1 MELHQLRYL
10 CAVVKVGS
18 FTKAAD
24 QEGVTQP
31 SLSQQIRRLEQSVG
45 ARLLVRLGRTV
56 RLTHAGTVFYP
67 HALEILNRSKKAA
80 AQVRQLE
87 GDIRGPLRVG
97 VIPTVLPYLLAPHL
111 SEFTRQYPEVDLVLT
126 EDVTRRLV
134 EMLQGGDLDVII
146 ASLPLRYPNVVCS
159 ELLRDSL
166 VLVASK
172 GHSLTNRTRA
182 SHFDLSGERLL
193 LLKEGHCFRG
203 DMLTAC
209 KRNRA
214 EMSPVFEADHF
225 GTIFPLVASGAGI
238 TIAPMMAAAHALN
251 CSVVPLAKEQFRRV
265 GYARLKSS
273 TRFRPLHA
281 FTKWLRTV
289 AVTMAAPVLR

>member
-1 MELHQLRYL
+1 MELHQLRYF
-10 CAVVKVGS
+10 CAVVKMGS
-18 FTKAAD
+18 FTKAAER
-24 QEGVTQP
+24 EGVTQP
-31 SLSQQIRRLEQSVG
+31 SLSQQIHRLEQSVG
-45 ARLLVRLGRTV
+45 APLFVRLGRSV
-56 RLTHAGTVFYP
+56 RLTHAGAIFYP

-87 GDIRGPLRVG
+87 EGIRGPLRVG
-97 VIPTVLPYLLAPHL
+97 IIPTVLPYLIAPHL
-111 SEFTRQYPEVDLVLT
+111 SEFTRQYPEVDLVLK
-126 EDVTRRLV
+126 EDVTGRLV

-146 ASLPLRYPNVVCS
+146 ASLPLRFPDIVCS

-166 VLVASK
+166 VLVAPK
-172 GHSLTNRTRA
+172 DHWLTNRTIA
-182 SHFDLSGERLL
+182 SNFDLSGERLL
-193 LLKEGHCFRG
+193 LLKEGHCFRE

-209 KRNRA
+209 KRNSA

-251 CSVVPLAKEQFRRV
+251 CSVVPMAKAQFRRV

-273 TRFRPLHA
+273 IRFGPLHA
-281 FTKWLRTV
+281 FTKWLRSV
-289 AVTMAAPVLR
+289 AMAAPT